1 MQCNSSLIKGSKR
14 VFMNMKSLFYQDQS
28 FNLLPPKI
36 SLVSLKN
43 LSWQKSVLQ
52 MKSNWLKISLKDLL
66 IRVFQ
71 KQTSKIPPWMMNI
84 IETILLEH
92 KFQAIKK
99 CKSKKAA
106 WFLNVIKIKR
116 NNLSWSFSR
125 AMVLKHHFFL

>member
-14 VFMNMKSLFYQDQS
+14 VFMNMKSLFYQDQN

-36 SLVSLKN
+36 LLLSLKN
-43 LSWQKSVLQ
+43 LSWQKYVLQ
-52 MKSNWLKISLKDLL
+52 MKRNWLKISLKDLL
-66 IRVFQ
+66 IRAFQ

-84 IETILLEH
+84 IETIPLEP
-92 KFQAIKK
+92 KFQATKK

-116 NNLSWSFSR
+116 NNSSWSSNKV
-125 AMVLKHHFFL
+125 MVLKLHFFL